1 MAQKIVTDKD
11 LYPILPIYINATKH
25 FYDAFGNT
33 EREISARWIVQL
45 CQIND
50 GWKPFT
56 CDEIGA
62 FSKEYDNFRFN
73 GLDRLDGEI
82 VEIDGVYYVTHEFI
96 ATCFKSSPNFRPTI
110 RVS

>member
-45 CQIND
+45 CQSSLA
-50 GWKPFT
+50 T
-56 CDEIGA
+56 
-62 FSKEYDNFRFN
+62 
-73 GLDRLDGEI
+73 RLGHFPRSMTTLGSM
-82 VEIDGVYYVTHEFI
+82 VLIDLMG
-96 ATCFKSSPNFRPTI
+96 KLSR
-110 RVS
+110 